1 MTDRK
6 FPGPSVA
13 AIILA
18 VLLLT
23 IGTGVAVA
31 QVVASATGSG
41 QIHVSGEYRTFTF
54 SAQTDNNNVTT
65 GVTQGF
71 NRGLP
76 FSWQGSI
83 NCLDVEGNIA
93 TMSGFVT
100 YANPDPGPG
109 GITVGTPLV
118 FQVIDNG
125 EGHNDP
131 ADLISLTFFAPGGPR
146 FRACNLSMG
155 SLRPPPLSTVTYR
168 YISSKS

>member
-1 MTDRK
+1 MIDRK
-6 FPGPSVA
+6 IPSLSVSAITVA
-13 AIILA
+13 A
-18 VLLLT
+18 LLLS
-23 IGTGVAVA
+23 IGSRVALA

-54 SAQTDNNNVTT
+54 SAQTDNTGVTT

-76 FSWQGSI
+76 FSWEGTL

-93 TMSGFVT
+93 TMSGTVT

-125 EGHNDP
+125 EGEKSP
-131 ADLISLTFFAPGGPR
+131 PDLISLTFFNPNGPA
-146 FRACNLSMG
+146 FPCLQSIDGIFANIPIEHG
-155 SLRPPPLSTVTYR
+155 NVQVH
-168 YISSKS
+168 KQ

>member
-1 MTDRK
+1 MLQRK
-6 FPGPSVA
+6 ISGPSVA
-13 AIILA
+13 ATKLA

-23 IGTGVAVA
+23 FVAGVAQA

-41 QIHVSGEYRTFTF
+41 HIHVNGEYRTFTF

-76 FSWQGSI
+76 FAWQGNV

-100 YANPDPGPG
+100 SANPDPGPG

-125 EGHNDP
+125 EGHNGP
-131 ADLISLTFFAPGGPR
+131 PDLISLTFFAPGGPP
-146 FRACNLSMG
+146 FPCLQSIDGIFATTPIENG
-155 SLRPPPLSTVTYR
+155 NVQVH
-168 YISSKS
+168 KQ

>member
-1 MTDRK
+1 MIDRK
-6 FPGPSVA
+6 TSSLSVVAIAVA
-13 AIILA
+13 A
-18 VLLLT
+18 LLLT
-23 IGTGVAVA
+23 IGSGVALA

-41 QIHVSGEYRTFTF
+41 QIHVNGEYRTFTF

-71 NRGLP
+71 NRSLP

-93 TMSGFVT
+93 TMSGNVT

-109 GITVGTPLV
+109 GITIGTPLV

-125 EGHNDP
+125 EGHNSP
-131 ADLISLTFFAPGGPR
+131 PDLISLTFFNPGGPP
-146 FRACNLSMG
+146 FPCLQSVDGIFANIPIEHG
-155 SLRPPPLSTVTYR
+155 NVQVH
-168 YISSKS
+168 KH

>member
-1 MTDRK
+1 MIDRK
-6 FPGPSVA
+6 ILSLSVA
-13 AIILA
+13 AITLA
-18 VLLLT
+18 ALLLT
-23 IGTGVAVA
+23 IGSAVALA

-54 SAQTDNNNVTT
+54 SAQTDNTGVTT

-71 NRGLP
+71 NRSLP
-76 FSWQGSI
+76 FSWEGNL

-93 TMSGFVT
+93 TMSGAVT

-125 EGHNDP
+125 EGNKGTP
-131 ADLISLTFFAPGGPR
+131 DLISLTFFNPGGPP
-146 FRACNLSMG
+146 FSCLQSVDGIFANIPIEHG
-155 SLRPPPLSTVTYR
+155 NVQVH
-168 YISSKS
+168 KQ

>member
-6 FPGPSVA
+6 FPGLSVVAITLA
-13 AIILA
+13 A
-18 VLLLT
+18 LLLT

-41 QIHVSGEYRTFTF
+41 QIHVNGEYRTFTF
-54 SAQTDNNNVTT
+54 SAQTDNNDVTT

-76 FSWQGSI
+76 FSWQGNI

-125 EGHNDP
+125 EGHNKQP
-131 ADLISLTFFAPGGPR
+131 DLISLTFFAPGGPP
-146 FRACNLSMG
+146 FPCLQSVDGIFATTPIEHGN
-155 SLRPPPLSTVTYR
+155 VQVH
-168 YISSKS
+168 KQ

>member
-1 MTDRK
+1 MLHRNIS
-6 FPGPSVA
+6 GPSIAVA
-13 AIILA
+13 ILA
-18 VLLLT
+18 ALLFTL
-23 IGTGVAVA
+23 GSGVALA

-41 QIHVSGEYRTFTF
+41 QIHVNGEYRTFTF

-83 NCLDVEGNIA
+83 NCLDVEGNVA
-93 TMSGFVT
+93 TVSGFVT

-109 GITVGTPLV
+109 GITVGTPLI

-125 EGHNDP
+125 EGQGNQT
-131 ADLISLTFFAPGGPR
+131 DLISLTFFGPGGPP
-146 FRACNLSMG
+146 FSCLQSVNGIFATTPIENG
-155 SLRPPPLSTVTYR
+155 NVQVH
-168 YISSKS
+168 K

>member
-1 MTDRK
+1 MIDRK
-6 FPGPSVA
+6 ILSPSVA
-13 AIILA
+13 AITLA
-18 VLLLT
+18 ALLLT
-23 IGTGVAVA
+23 IGSGVALA

-54 SAQTDNNNVTT
+54 SAQTDSSGVTT

-93 TMSGFVT
+93 TMSGTVT
-100 YANPDPGPG
+100 YANPDPGPS

-125 EGHNDP
+125 EGQNP
-131 ADLISLTFFAPGGPR
+131 PDLISLTFFNVGGPP
-146 FRACNLSMG
+146 FPCLLSVDG
-155 SLRPPPLSTVTYR
+155 IFATTPIQNGNVQVH
-168 YISSKS
+168 KQ

>member
-1 MTDRK
+1 MKYRRILSL
-6 FPGPSVA
+6 SVA
-13 AIILA
+13 AITLA
-18 VLLLT
+18 ALLLT
-23 IGTGVAVA
+23 IGSGIAFA

-54 SAQTDNNNVTT
+54 SAQTDSAGNTT

-93 TMSGFVT
+93 TMSGVVT
-100 YANPDPGPG
+100 YANPDPGPS

-125 EGHNDP
+125 EGQHP
-131 ADLISLTFFAPGGPR
+131 PDLISLTFFNPGGPP
-146 FRACNLSMG
+146 FPCLQSVDGIFATTPIENG
-155 SLRPPPLSTVTYR
+155 NVQVH
-168 YISSKS
+168 KQ